1 MPQKPVPGSI
11 AWADITVPSAR
22 KLRDFYSRVIGWK
35 AEEVPMG
42 GYSDYG
48 MVPPGERMMVA
59 GVCHARGTNADLPPV
74 WLLYVVVRNLNRAAK
89 AAQRLGGKV
98 TTPPRAMGGGK
109 ICVIRDPAGAHLA
122 LYQLS
127 SVPPRKRAPKRK

>member
-22 KLRDFYSRVIGWK
+22 KLRDFYRRVVGWK

-42 GYSDYG
+42 PYSDYG
-48 MVPPGERMMVA
+48 MIPPGERMMVA
-59 GVCHARGTNADLPPV
+59 GVCHARGVNADLPPV
-74 WLLYVVVRNLNRAAK
+74 WLLYVVVRDLDRAAK
-89 AAQRLGGKV
+89 AATRLGGKI
-98 TTPPRAMGGGK
+98 TTAPRAMGGGK
-109 ICVIRDPAGAHLA
+109 VCVIRDPAGAHLA

-127 SVPPRKRAPKRK
+127 SVRPRRRKAKGS